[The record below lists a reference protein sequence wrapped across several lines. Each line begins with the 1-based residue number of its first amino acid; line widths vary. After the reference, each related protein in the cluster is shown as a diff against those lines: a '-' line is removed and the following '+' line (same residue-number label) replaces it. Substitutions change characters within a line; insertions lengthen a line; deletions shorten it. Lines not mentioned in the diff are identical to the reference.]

1 MHNTRKV
8 ISIMPEDCNCGIFQT
23 AFYDIVIALISG
35 IAASLL
41 TTVLLRHFEKQKAKR
56 ILLDNFRFME
66 SINESHMFARFF
78 LMSAKPILCYY
89 GGVEWFHFP
98 GKVESKR
105 KENFWEDEK
114 CKKDILGFLE
124 QNKRDVET
132 IIGVITSE
140 KNDVLYETI
149 NKSLGISFDKS
160 LCNISDNLKNRSHNF
175 IDGDSKLDIDKL
187 LKDKNL
193 SLIYY
198 RLFDIFAY
206 ISYLF
211 DLYTFLGVES
221 KLNHDFDVNLEL
233 IKKKHHERK

>member
-1 MHNTRKV
+1 
-8 ISIMPEDCNCGIFQT
+8 MPEDCNCEIFQT
-23 AFYDIVIALISG
+23 IFYDIIIALISG
-35 IAASLL
+35 VVASLL
-41 TTVLLRHFEKQKAKR
+41 TTVLLKCFEKQKAKR
-56 ILLDNFRFME
+56 ILLNNFRFME
-66 SINESHMFARFF
+66 SIDESHMFARYF
-78 LMSAKPILCYY
+78 LMSAKPILRYY

-98 GKVESKR
+98 GKVESER

-114 CKKDILGFLE
+114 CQKDILRFLK

-132 IIGVITSE
+132 IISVITSE

-149 NKSLGISFDKS
+149 NKSLGISFDQN

-175 IDGDSKLDIDKL
+175 IDDDLKLNIDKL
-187 LKDKNL
+187 LEDKNI

-211 DLYTFLGVES
+211 DLYAFLGVES
-221 KLNHDFDVNLEL
+221 KLDHDFDINLEL
-233 IKKKHHERK
+233 IKKKYPERK

>member
-1 MHNTRKV
+1 
-8 ISIMPEDCNCGIFQT
+8 MPEECNCGMFQT
-23 AFYDIVIALISG
+23 VFYDIVLALVSG
-35 IAASLL
+35 VAASLL
-41 TTVLLRHFEKQKAKR
+41 TTALLRHCEKQKAKR

-66 SINESHMFARFF
+66 SIEESHMFARYF
-78 LMSAKPILCYY
+78 LMSARPVLRYY

-105 KENFWEDEK
+105 KVKFWEDEK
-114 CKKDILGFLE
+114 CQKDILGFLK
-124 QNKRDVET
+124 QNKHDVET
-132 IIGVITSE
+132 IIGIITSE

-149 NKSLGISFDKS
+149 NKSLGISFNQD

-175 IDGDSKLDIDKL
+175 IDNDLKLDIDKL
-187 LKDKNL
+187 LEEKNL

-211 DLYTFLGVES
+211 DLYTFLGVEN
-221 KLNHDFDVNLEL
+221 KLNHDFDINLEI
-233 IKKKHHERK
+233 IKKKYPKRR

>member
-1 MHNTRKV
+1 
-8 ISIMPEDCNCGIFQT
+8 MPEDCNCGIIQT
-23 AFYDIVIALISG
+23 AFYDIAIALITG

-41 TTVLLRHFEKQKAKR
+41 TTVLLKRFEKQKAKR

-66 SINESHMFARFF
+66 NINESHMFARYF
-78 LMSAKPILCYY
+78 LMSAKPILRYY
-89 GGVEWFHFP
+89 GGIEWFHFP
-98 GKVESKR
+98 GKVEAKR
-105 KENFWEDEK
+105 KKSFWEDEK

-124 QNKRDVET
+124 RNKHDVET
-132 IIGVITSE
+132 IISVITSE

-175 IDGDSKLDIDKL
+175 IDDDLKLDIDKL
-187 LKDKNL
+187 LEDKNL
-193 SLIYY
+193 SLIYD

-211 DLYTFLGVES
+211 DLYAFLGVES
-221 KLNHDFDVNLEL
+221 KLNHDFDINLEL
-233 IKKKHHERK
+233 MKKKYPKQQ